1 MQYCPEWSTLTLM
14 GMVSQSKGHKESPSE
29 NNCAHLLWIFK
40 SPDGKVCADR
50 LYSSL
55 LHGHES
61 TKWGNIYFILFQVS
75 NSTQFSFPLGD
86 NFILSCKHSPV
97 YACNY
102 LVTQC
107 TSSTKHK
114 IQHTSPGLQ
123 LMSTSNIRVKTKS
136 GLRHCSRDVSVD
148 ARWVSLSISQTADL
162 LRFSQHESMADESA
176 ETTRSNHVSMDQH
189 FKWMFP
195 TSCRI
200 YGIKHL
206 GCFDSRWDWSM

>member
-1 MQYCPEWSTLTLM
+1 MQYCPEWSPLTLM
-14 GMVSQSKGHKESPSE
+14 GVVSQSKGHKESPSE

-75 NSTQFSFPLGD
+75 SSTQFSFPLGD

-97 YACNY
+97 YSCNY

-123 LMSTSNIRVKTKS
+123 LMSTSNIRIKKKS
-136 GLRHCSRDVSVD
+136 VSVT
-148 ARWVSLSISQTADL
+148 AAVMWVLMPDGWVWVFLRLLVSWDFHNMKVWLTNLQKPHDPIMSAWTSISNGC
-162 LRFSQHESMADESA
+162 FQHLVESMA
-176 ETTRSNHVSMDQH
+176 
-189 FKWMFP
+189 
-195 TSCRI
+195 
-200 YGIKHL
+200 
-206 GCFDSRWDWSM
+206 

>member
-1 MQYCPEWSTLTLM
+1 MQYCPEWSPLTLM
-14 GMVSQSKGHKESPSE
+14 GVVSQSKGHKESPSE

-75 NSTQFSFPLGD
+75 SSTQFSFPLGD

-97 YACNY
+97 YSCNY

-123 LMSTSNIRVKTKS
+123 LMSTSNIRIKKKS
-136 GLRHCSRDVSVD
+136 VSVT
-148 ARWVSLSISQTADL
+148 AAVMWVLMPDGWVWVFLRLLVSWDFHNMKVWLTNLQKPRDPIMSAWTSISNGC
-162 LRFSQHESMADESA
+162 FQHLVESMA
-176 ETTRSNHVSMDQH
+176 
-189 FKWMFP
+189 
-195 TSCRI
+195 
-200 YGIKHL
+200 
-206 GCFDSRWDWSM
+206 